1 MPLTLM
7 MKMKTLLLSDLDSF
21 EGNLESTIMIILI
34 APQVIAILCEIIGIL
49 LMMLTMLLMI
59 LLGVRCHEQMTVRWC
74 GLDQNNNVDDET
86 QTHK

>member
-1 MPLTLM
+1 M
-7 MKMKTLLLSDLDSF
+7 MKMKTLLLIFSDLDSF

-59 LLGVRCHEQMTVRWC
+59 LLLLRCHEQMTVRWC
-74 GLDQNNNVDDET
+74 GLDHNNNIDDET